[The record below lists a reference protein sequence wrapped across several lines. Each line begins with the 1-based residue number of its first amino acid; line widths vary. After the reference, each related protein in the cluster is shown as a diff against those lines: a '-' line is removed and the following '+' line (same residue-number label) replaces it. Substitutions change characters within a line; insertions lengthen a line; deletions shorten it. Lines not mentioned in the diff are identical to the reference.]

1 VLRLLCIKQQNQGVT
16 YMTQSILI
24 AKYVV
29 TRRYNNNKPIS
40 NIDLQKVLKL
50 IQDETNLFSD
60 SYEQLNR
67 IYCYPNVYYHFAG
80 FGVMPIT
87 NKYNIGISKYVTDKI
102 DDIIDNFVDTPT
114 RILQG
119 GNLSN

>member
-1 VLRLLCIKQQNQGVT
+1 MLRLLCMKQQNQGVT

-60 SYEQLNR
+60 SYEQLNG
-67 IYCYPNVYYHFAG
+67 IYCYLNVYYHFAG

-87 NKYNIGISKYVTDKI
+87 YKYNIGISKYVTDKI
-102 DDIIDNFVDTPT
+102 DNIIDNFVDTPT

-119 GNLSN
+119 E